1 MHKYDQGAY
10 TILLFDLKG
19 RKTGEA
25 YAQTLVDADDLG
37 REHEAQGGSYVVT
50 RAIKN
55 SADSAL
61 WMPKK

>member
-25 YAQTLVDADDLG
+25 YAQTLDESEDIG
-37 REHEAQGGSYVVT
+37 REHEAKGGSYVVT
-50 RAIKN
+50 RTIKN
-55 SADSAL
+55 SSDSAS